1 MPDREVTSIT
11 SRKDRVDPVTH
22 MLAGVGVARA
32 ALNRMTGL
40 ATLTGV
46 QVRSMLQL
54 SLWWNPYLWT
64 GMVETARSV
73 KAMRVDSRSQDLDPQ
88 VEEQVRYK
96 PEETPVTLAAK
107 SSSLGR
113 AYMNWARFP
122 ITETEPLE
130 SGGRGYVVR
139 FKDLRFELAG
149 RRADHSPWAI
159 VRLNRDLT
167 VTDMTFSSSQ

>member
-1 MPDREVTSIT
+1 
-11 SRKDRVDPVTH
+11 
-22 MLAGVGVARA
+22 
-32 ALNRMTGL
+32 
-40 ATLTGV
+40 
-46 QVRSMLQL
+46 
-54 SLWWNPYLWT
+54 
-64 GMVETARSV
+64 MVETARSV

-149 RRADHSPWAI
+149 RRADYSPWAI

-167 VTDMTFSSSQ
+167 VSMLWPHLQLRPLPILADDEDLNGTVFDLTKALVENTNTI